1 MSTTY
6 RFLHQAARATRGLL
20 ALLLFGC
27 FIALTPVAVAVWSTM
42 TTVQEPQTFHMLI
55 NRGRIAHRSPGFIV
69 HALISATVQ
78 HNQSENPFADQF
90 SLRQWEA
97 VAAVILPA
105 EWLEAN
111 LHQAI
116 EAIFHWL
123 EEPEALLPELTLDL
137 SPIIFSLQS
146 RSGGL
151 AILPLL
157 QNTPVCPAHITTVT
171 YFDGSLVSCLPEEED
186 ITNIAQDVADVIAG
200 GLVSEITIAQLYEEG
215 MIPGEVVQKL
225 NQGRLALGVL
235 NAAIN
240 LYWRLLLLILCLYAL
255 LYSTSPV
262 QALLSLRLPL
272 LLAGVIS
279 LLLLAA
285 LLLFV
290 QYGLGLLLT
299 AFVPLLQI
307 ELRGLLLD
315 VIQMFL
321 QALWV
326 PWVLVSIS
334 LFLAVAVIQTLLFL
348 TGKINA
354 RLAMQPAES
363 PRSRRHIRRQFR

>member
-111 LHQAI
+111 LHQAA

>member
-111 LHQAI
+111 LHQAT

-186 ITNIAQDVADVIAG
+186 ITNIAQDVADVIAA

-240 LYWRLLLLILCLYAL
+240 LYGRLLLLILCLYAL